1 MTVKALSI
9 AIQEQEQG
17 EVTQIVHDEI
27 VAQLACCPHCDFVL
41 SDAKMAELVGD
52 ATDLADFDRRHTEAM
67 HQHDC
72 ANL

>member
-1 MTVKALSI
+1 MTSKELSI
-9 AIQEQEQG
+9 ALLEQEQG

-27 VAQLACCPHCDFVL
+27 VAQLACCPHRDLVL
-41 SDAKMAELVGD
+41 NDAKMAELVED
-52 ATDLADFDRRHTEAM
+52 ATDLADFDRRPTEAM